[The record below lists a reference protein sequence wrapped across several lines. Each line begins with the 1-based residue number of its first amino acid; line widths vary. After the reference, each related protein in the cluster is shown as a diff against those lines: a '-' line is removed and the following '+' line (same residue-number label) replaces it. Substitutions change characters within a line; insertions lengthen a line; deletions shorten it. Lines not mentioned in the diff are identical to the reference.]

1 MNENLENEEELEE
14 EWDADELEQRIGWM
28 DAKSDKWEYQSYRA
42 ADDKSAVLFMTI
54 KIQNL
59 NKVIL

>member
-28 DAKSDKWEYQSYRA
+28 DAKSDKWEY
-42 ADDKSAVLFMTI
+42 
-54 KIQNL
+54 
-59 NKVIL
+59 